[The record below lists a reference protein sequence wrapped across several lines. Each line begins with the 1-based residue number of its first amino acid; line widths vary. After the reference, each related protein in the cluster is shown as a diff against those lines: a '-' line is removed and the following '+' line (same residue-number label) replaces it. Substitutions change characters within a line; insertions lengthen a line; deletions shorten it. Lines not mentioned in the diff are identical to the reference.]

1 MKLPQLITYITKYLV
16 YEVFWYFCAWICK
29 LVVLIECM
37 VVWVKDQNRDLS
49 QKWTPKYVFKNLEIR
64 DVKYNPTDLLNDGI

>member
-1 MKLPQLITYITKYLV
+1 
-16 YEVFWYFCAWICK
+16 
-29 LVVLIECM
+29 M